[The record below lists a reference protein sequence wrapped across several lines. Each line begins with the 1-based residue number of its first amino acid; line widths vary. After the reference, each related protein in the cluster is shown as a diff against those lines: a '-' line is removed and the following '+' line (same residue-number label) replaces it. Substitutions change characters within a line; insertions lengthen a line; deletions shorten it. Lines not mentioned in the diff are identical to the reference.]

1 MPNVIE
7 GKSKV
12 DSNDKFAVVVSR
24 FNEFITEKL
33 LDGCLKTLMN
43 NGVNDKNIDIVKV
56 PGAFEI
62 PTAAK
67 NLLDLEKYSAV
78 ICLGCVIRG
87 ETSHYDHI
95 CNAISTEINYL
106 GVLSGK
112 PVIFGV
118 LTCED
123 VEQAQERSGGE
134 IGNKGSEAALAAIE
148 MVSVLRQ
155 VQTSNQKLKV

>member
-1 MPNVIE
+1 MPNIYE
-7 GKSKV
+7 GKSK
-12 DSNDKFAVVVSR
+12 STPSDKFAIVVSK

-33 LDGCLKTLMN
+33 LDGCLQTLIN
-43 NGVNDKNIDIVKV
+43 NGVSDKNIDIIKV

-67 NLLDLEKYSAV
+67 NLLGLNKYDEI

-112 PVIFGV
+112 PVILGV
-118 LTCED
+118 LTCENLD
-123 VEQAQERSGGE
+123 QALDRAGGKK
-134 IGNKGSEAALAAIE
+134 GNKGSEAALAGLEMMSLLKQIKTSVIE
-148 MVSVLRQ
+148 VR
-155 VQTSNQKLKV
+155 K